1 MNIIWS
7 NLSTTQ
13 NISGLA
19 GGTYTVTVTD
29 AYGCVKTASA
39 LVNESPVLLALT
51 AVPTAVTCTGSG
63 DGKVD
68 LTIDGGTGPMNI
80 IWSNLSTTQNISGLS
95 GGTYTVTVT
104 DAYGC
109 VKTASALVNESPVLL
124 ALTAVPTAVTCT
136 GSGDGKVDLTIDG
149 GTGPM
154 NIIWSNLSTTQNIS
168 GLAGGTYTVTV
179 TDAYGCVKTASALVN
194 DHQFCWP

>member
-63 DGKVD
+63 TAR
-68 LTIDGGTGPMNI
+68 LTLRLTGAP
-80 IWSNLSTTQNISGLS
+80 
-95 GGTYTVTVT
+95 
-104 DAYGC
+104 AR
-109 VKTASALVNESPVLL
+109 
-124 ALTAVPTAVTCT
+124 
-136 GSGDGKVDLTIDG
+136 
-149 GTGPM
+149 
-154 NIIWSNLSTTQNIS
+154 
-168 GLAGGTYTVTV
+168 
-179 TDAYGCVKTASALVN
+179 
-194 DHQFCWP
+194 